1 MKTCCYHHN
10 FFCEDR
16 VVADLSKDNLR
27 QNYLVIQKQLKTG
40 QKILPMVKADAYGHG
55 ATWVAKQLL
64 NMPNLYGF
72 GVATLE
78 EGRDLRLA
86 LGERNTQ
93 IKIIIFSG
101 CLPWCDSIC
110 YFCKKF
116 DLTAVISS
124 DEDWLV
130 FYKHKWPGRISY
142 ELKFNTGMNRLG
154 INLDFSKN
162 IIQNLKNKPV
172 KCHPQGVLSHL
183 SCAEN
188 PGFHLSRQQL
198 WHFEELIKYFSV
210 FDGTCFHLAN
220 SAAIWNAKEW
230 KIHELT
236 HVVRP
241 GISLYGIL
249 PWAGAPHKGLKPVL
263 RLKSKVIA
271 IHDLHAGEYVGYGG
285 SYLAKKKHRI
295 AVLAIGYADGLH
307 RSLGGINNG
316 NAAWSCGKVWLSE
329 KFCSILGIIN
339 MDLCV
344 VECSRATKVGDDAVI
359 LGPPIDIWE
368 QAKKAHTVPYELLT
382 SLSKRVKR
390 NYV

>member
-1 MKTCCYHHN
+1 
-10 FFCEDR
+10 
-16 VVADLSKDNLR
+16 
-27 QNYLVIQKQLKTG
+27 
-40 QKILPMVKADAYGHG
+40 
-55 ATWVAKQLL
+55 
-64 NMPNLYGF
+64 MPNLYGF

-78 EGRDLRLA
+78 EGRDLRLT
-86 LGERNTQ
+86 LGEKNTQ

-101 CLPWCDSIC
+101 CLPWCDSIG
-110 YFCKKF
+110 YFCRKF
-116 DLTAVISS
+116 NLTAVISS

-210 FDGTCFHLAN
+210 FDGIRF
-220 SAAIWNAKEW
+220 
-230 KIHELT
+230 
-236 HVVRP
+236 P
-241 GISLYGIL
+241 
-249 PWAGAPHKGLKPVL
+249 
-263 RLKSKVIA
+263 
-271 IHDLHAGEYVGYGG
+271 
-285 SYLAKKKHRI
+285 KKKHRI